1 MPRGA
6 RVPNTIEASPH
17 LVPRQMH
24 PLLRYPVPAERHRL
38 EQSID
43 RSRFICT
50 LAPATTLEDAQR
62 VVRAV
67 AEEMPDANHHCW
79 AILVG
84 APGSTS
90 GIGSS
95 DDGEPRGT
103 AGRPMLVA
111 LLHSGI
117 GDVVAVV
124 TRYFGGIKLGTGGLA
139 RAYGGTV
146 QLALGSMP
154 RTEHVALTTCSLAVS
169 YPQVDVVKPLL
180 ARYGVT
186 VVAQR
191 FEADVQLQLQ
201 VPTDRLAEVR
211 DAVRDG
217 TRGLAELQLA
227 DVVDRSAQTVRS
239 DAPEGPV
246 GHRPGDETQ

>member
-1 MPRGA
+1 MA
-6 RVPNTIEASPH
+6 ASPH
-17 LVPRQMH
+17 LVPRQML
-24 PLLRYPVPAERHRL
+24 PLLRYPVPAGRHRV

-50 LAPATTLEDAQR
+50 LAPATTHEEAQR
-62 VVRAV
+62 MVRTV

-84 APGSTS
+84 GPGNTS

-154 RTEHVALTTCSLAVS
+154 RTEHVALTPCSLAVS
-169 YPQVDVVKPLL
+169 YPQVDVVKQLL
-180 ARYGVT
+180 ARHGVT

-191 FEADVQLQLQ
+191 YEADVQLQLK
-201 VPTDRLAEVR
+201 VPTDRLSQVR
-211 DAVRDG
+211 EAVRDG
-217 TRGLAELQLA
+217 TRGLAELRVA
-227 DVVDRSAQTVRS
+227 SVDDRSAQTSR
-239 DAPEGPV
+239 AHAREGPV
-246 GHRPGDETQ
+246 CHGSDDETT